1 MMAECP
7 ECGKRHVVVW
17 PDLNPFR
24 RGDLFYCSHDCWAQ
38 SLRRDMKFIKSVARG
53 RRKGRINMSA
63 KITEAVKA
71 RAVEIALG
79 GESPLKYLK
88 ECGAGNPSAAWMYI
102 KKQLEKKDP
111 EKFARLPDRLPK
123 GRPAEVETP
132 EGEYAPPTVTVDG
145 PIRIETPEKIYDI
158 PDGKMMQIPEMPKPL
173 EYLVTGISTGIG
185 DFQYFRKQGFIDW
198 TTLDGTAVSMSLAEW
213 AELMKVFPAVRQV
226 LGVEM

>member
-63 KITEAVKA
+63 KITEAVRA

-132 EGEYAPPTVTVDG
+132 EGEFTPPTVTVDG
-145 PIRIETPEKIYDI
+145 PIRIETPEGRLVTEI
-158 PDGKMMQIPEMPKPL
+158 PVPAATKKAPL
-173 EYLVTGISTGIG
+173 EYRVTGISTSIG